1 MKSNPT
7 NLEEPV
13 DHPMN
18 DSQPNGNLW
27 RSTAGQPL
35 DAAPLAGDAEAD
47 AVIVGG
53 GFTGCS
59 AALHLAEAGLKVRL
73 LEAETVGYGGSGR
86 NVGLVNAGLWLE
98 PEKVEAALG
107 SALGRPLNDALAA
120 GPDLVFALIE
130 RFGIDCEAVRN
141 GTLHCAH
148 SAKALGGLQERL
160 RQFRAQGA
168 PAELLDATE
177 TAERTGSAVFHGA
190 LLDRRAG
197 TIQPLAYC
205 RGLAR
210 AALSLGAVLHEKSPV
225 LRVTRDSGSWL
236 VETPGGR
243 LRAAALL
250 MAVNAYGRPVA
261 GVAESDYVPVHYFQ
275 VATRPLSDNLRK
287 TILAERQGCWDT
299 ATVMS
304 SFRLDRAGRLLVGAV
319 GSLDS
324 AGGPLHRAW
333 AVRKIAT
340 LFPALSGIELEHA
353 WFGRLSMTGDH
364 LPKIVKLGERA
375 LSIFGYSGRGIAPGT
390 VFGKAAAAYLMTGD
404 ESALPGGLIT
414 GHRERMVGAKQF
426 YYELGASLAHAVD
439 SR

>member
-1 MKSNPT
+1 MSERRP
-7 NLEEPV
+7 
-13 DHPMN
+13 
-18 DSQPNGNLW
+18 DSNLW
-27 RSTAGQPL
+27 QSTAGQPL
-35 DAAPLAGDAEAD
+35 AAPALAETVNAD
-47 AVIVGG
+47 AVIIGG

-59 AALHLAEAGLKVRL
+59 TALHLAEAGHKVRL
-73 LEAETVGYGGSGR
+73 LEAETIGYGGSGR

-98 PEKVEAALG
+98 PEKVESALG
-107 SALGRPLNDALAA
+107 AERGRPLNDALAA
-120 GPDLVFALIE
+120 GPDVVFDLIE
-130 RFGIDCEAVRN
+130 RLDIDCQAVRN

-148 SAKALGGLQERL
+148 SPKALDGLRERL

-168 PAELLDATE
+168 PVELLGAEE
-177 TAERTGSAVFHGA
+177 TAARTGSAAFYGA

-210 AALSLGAVLHEKSPV
+210 AALSLGAAIHEASPV
-225 LRVTRDSGSWL
+225 LRVMREGDLWQ
-236 VETPGGR
+236 VETTRGKV
-243 LRAAALL
+243 RAAALL
-250 MAVNAYGRPVA
+250 MAVNAYGSRVS
-261 GVAESDYVPVHYFQ
+261 GVAEPAYVPLHYFQ

-287 TILAERQGCWDT
+287 TILPQLQGCWDT

-304 SFRLDRAGRLLVGAV
+304 SFRLDAAGRLLVGAV

-333 AVRKIAT
+333 AARKIAA
-340 LFPALSGIELEHA
+340 LYPALAGIELEHA

-390 VFGKAAAAYLMTGD
+390 VFGKAAASYLAGGD
-404 ESALPGGLIT
+404 ESLLPGGLVSAYQ
-414 GHRERMVGAKQF
+414 ERMVGAKQA
-426 YYELGASLAHAVD
+426 YYELGASLAHALD

>member
-1 MKSNPT
+1 MNRSNP
-7 NLEEPV
+7 
-13 DHPMN
+13 
-18 DSQPNGNLW
+18 DSNLW
-27 RSTAGQPL
+27 RCTAGAPVA
-35 DAAPLAGDAEAD
+35 AAPLSGDREAD
-47 AVIVGG
+47 AVVIGG

-73 LEAETVGYGGSGR
+73 LEADSIGYGGSGR

-107 SALGRPLNDALAA
+107 AARGRALNGALAA

-130 RFGIDCEAVRN
+130 RFAIDCEAVRS

-148 SAKALGGLQERL
+148 SAKALAGLRERL

-168 PAELLDATE
+168 PVELLDAVE
-177 TAERTGSAVFHGA
+177 TGALTGSKAFHGA

-210 AALSLGAVLHEKSPV
+210 AAQSLGAVIHEASPV
-225 LRVTRDSGSWL
+225 HRVAREEGVWR
-236 VETPGGR
+236 VETREGQV
-243 LRAAALL
+243 RAPALL

-261 GVAESDYVPVHYFQ
+261 RIPEPAFVPLHYFQ
-275 VATRPLSDNLRK
+275 IASRPLSDNLRRS
-287 TILAERQGCWDT
+287 ILPELQGCWDT

-304 SFRLDRAGRLLVGAV
+304 SFRLDAAGRLLVGAV
-319 GSLDS
+319 GALDS

-333 AVRKIAT
+333 AARKIAA
-340 LFPALSGIELEHA
+340 LFPALAEIELEHA

-364 LPKIVKLGERA
+364 LPKVVKLAERA
-375 LSIFGYSGRGIAPGT
+375 ISIFGYSGRGIAPGT
-390 VFGKAAAAYLMTGD
+390 VFGKAAAAYLATGD
-404 ESALPGGLIT
+404 ESHLPGGLVA
-414 GHRERMVGAKQF
+414 GHQEHMVGAKQA
-426 YYELGASLAHAVD
+426 YYELGASLAHALGN
-439 SR
+439 R